1 MCMEA
6 FHRNQTLAGRK
17 SNCES
22 AKTKAGR
29 RPGLIRYASK
39 NFVWLSFTELKL
51 DFCVGV
57 RADFAVQI
65 DFFVLRCGPFHG
77 YDSLTLVEHR
87 KNNTET
93 EEQKA
98 QFKLASKRC
107 SEGTQATNRKRKHAT
122 TPRESQ

>member
-1 MCMEA
+1 MD
-6 FHRNQTLAGRK
+6 
-17 SNCES
+17 
-22 AKTKAGR
+22 
-29 RPGLIRYASK
+29 RPHSIRFGK
-39 NFVWLSFTELKL
+39 FNVWLSFTEQKL

-77 YDSLTLVEHR
+77 YDSLALVEHR

-98 QFKLASKRC
+98 QFKQASKRC
-107 SEGTQATNRKRKHAT
+107 SEGTRATNRKRKHAT